1 MNYDIYL
8 NDQDIKKTLRCIKN
22 TYLSLHMYTVGLDV
36 DTRAYFTAATL
47 IIAVP
52 TGIKIFSWLVFS
64 FSKRFMTKN
73 DIKNNSLRCPG
84 GASSPFIIT
93 YIERGLKIILILFY
107 SIFTLLKF
115 IYIVSALNLEFVY
128 YLDNFL
134 FKSYVSKFKIYI
146 IKITN
151 CIFVSNRTLL
161 QARVGKGIG
170 VSNCRYYS
178 TLQPKPTGLV
188 RGPSAGLINYNNSIM
203 ELFNNNDCFYIAVF
217 KSNKHKLVSPP
228 AQARGETYGT
238 PAPLGEGISLN
249 LVINSSDEKLL
260 YELLNITG
268 NCGKI
273 TNKKNS
279 YCLTVKDFKSII
291 EKIIPI
297 LEKEIGSLKADRKK
311 AFLFWKEAANLIN
324 LGAHTTFEG
333 LNEIKKIKLLMS
345 NFEIKEELNLVP
357 YGTNLSSTVGYLKF
371 SNLERSVIK
380 IPFNKRSIII
390 GIILSDAALQRVN
403 ESGDARLQFKQKY
416 SQLEYLYSV
425 FFQLCHYCSKG
436 PSLNKV
442 LLHKKIFYALSFT
455 TRSLPCIT
463 ELYDLFYPEGKK
475 IIPRNIYDL
484 LTWEALAHWLYLNS
498 NIKFLYFNSSH
509 GTKLKGLYI
518 DVKSFSIK
526 DIVKLMNVL
535 IYKFNLTCSLQVIKR
550 DKFFI
555 YINNKSIP
563 LLLSG
568 ISPYINSWVK
578 N

>member
-1 MNYDIYL
+1 
-8 NDQDIKKTLRCIKN
+8 
-22 TYLSLHMYTVGLDV
+22 MYTVGLDV

-52 TGIKIFSWLVFS
+52 TGIKIFSWLAFS

-73 DIKNNSLRCPG
+73 DIKNNSLRCPFSLKG
-84 GASSPFIIT
+84 IGASSPFIIT

-107 SIFTLLKF
+107 SIFTLRF

-134 FKSYVSKFKIYI
+134 FKPCVSKFKNYI
-146 IKITN
+146 LKITN

-178 TLQPKPTGLV
+178 TLQSKPTDLV
-188 RGPSAGLINYNNSIM
+188 QGPSAGLINYNNSMM

-217 KSNKHKLVSPP
+217 KSNKHKL
-228 AQARGETYGT
+228 
-238 PAPLGEGISLN
+238 GEGISLN
-249 LVINSSDEKLL
+249 LVLNSSDEKLL

-273 TNKKNS
+273 TTKKNS

-291 EKIIPI
+291 EKIIPL

-345 NFEIKEELNLVP
+345 NFDIKEELNLVP

-442 LLHKKIFYALSFT
+442 LLHKQTFYALSFT

-475 IIPRNIYDL
+475 IIPCNIYSL
-484 LTWEALAHWLYLNS
+484 LSWEALAHWVYLNS
-498 NIKFLYFNSSH
+498 NIKFLYFNSTRRTKSH
-509 GTKLKGLYI
+509 GLYI
-518 DVKSFSIK
+518 DVNNFSIK
-526 DIVKLMNVL
+526 DIVRLISVL
-535 IYKFNLTCSLQVIKR
+535 IYKFNLTCSLQVLKR
-550 DKFFI
+550 EKIFI

-578 N
+578 Y